1 MTLKVLL
8 RLIKTVSDIYAKR
21 FNINR
26 DEIWYL
32 AKLQEEL
39 GELTAA
45 HMKASRRGRAGA
57 ATPTELHT
65 QKEDEAADLL
75 AHLLLYADRNNLDLE
90 KGIRRKWMA
99 HLPTQSKSA
108 QAMEQHN

>member
-1 MTLKVLL
+1 MTFKVLL
-8 RLIKTVSDIYAKR
+8 HIVKTVSAIYAKR

-45 HMKASRRGRAGA
+45 HMKATRRGRSGS
-57 ATPTELHT
+57 ATPKELHM

-75 AHLLLYADRNNLDLE
+75 AHLLLYADRNDLDLE
-90 KGIRRKWMA
+90 KAIRRKWMA
-99 HLPTQSKSA
+99 HLPAEIMDKQV
-108 QAMEQHN
+108 

>member
-8 RLIKTVSDIYAKR
+8 HIVKTVSVIYAKR
-21 FNINR
+21 FSISR

-45 HMKASRRGRAGA
+45 HMKASRRGRAGS
-57 ATPTELHT
+57 ATPQELHA
-65 QKEDEAADLL
+65 QMEDEAADLL
-75 AHLLLYADRNNLDLE
+75 AHLLLYADRNDLDLE

-99 HLPTQSKSA
+99 HLPKEVLDKHA
-108 QAMEQHN
+108 